1 MAWVA
6 DICNLGYAP
15 GLRYL
20 GLGTWA
26 MALGLVYLIY
36 AIWAK
41 VPGLRNLG
49 LGT

>member
-1 MAWVA
+1 MDAWYMQSGLRY
-6 DICNLGYAP
+6 IP

-20 GLGTWA
+20 GLG
-26 MALGLVYLIY
+26 YLIY

-41 VPGLRNLG
+41 VPGLRYVG